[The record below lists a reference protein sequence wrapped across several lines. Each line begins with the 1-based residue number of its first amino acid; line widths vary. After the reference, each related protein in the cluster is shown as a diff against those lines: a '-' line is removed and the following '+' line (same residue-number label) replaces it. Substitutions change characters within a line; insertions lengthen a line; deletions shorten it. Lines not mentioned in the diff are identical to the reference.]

1 MVFLDKEH
9 AAGMLNTEHYTV
21 KLVIHIIF
29 FISPRRFF
37 KNHFDV
43 KNKKNLKVKKIKFNM
58 YTLFRLMRKILIP

>member
-9 AAGMLNTEHYTV
+9 AAGMLNTEHCTV
-21 KLVIHIIF
+21 ILVIHIIF

-43 KNKKNLKVKKIKFNM
+43 KNKKNSQSKEIKFNIH
-58 YTLFRLMRKILIP
+58 TLFRLMKKILIP

>member
-9 AAGMLNTEHYTV
+9 AAGMLNTEHCTV
-21 KLVIHIIF
+21 ILVIHIIF

-43 KNKKNLKVKKIKFNM
+43 KNKKNSQSKEN
-58 YTLFRLMRKILIP
+58 